1 MLAEA
6 QDSPNVFTSRDLAG
20 LLIQV
25 AASIVELLPLT
36 KTETRMLIEDVVAQG
51 NVQLDVRE
59 YADELHRMSSGN
71 PRILEE
77 LLIELAA
84 RDYNIDSSFGPNL
97 LDLDWRIHEM
107 QLAAKAAAAAPT
119 RK

>member
-1 MLAEA
+1 
-6 QDSPNVFTSRDLAG
+6 
-20 LLIQV
+20 
-25 AASIVELLPLT
+25 
-36 KTETRMLIEDVVAQG
+36 
-51 NVQLDVRE
+51 
-59 YADELHRMSSGN
+59 MSSGN

-97 LDLDWRIHEM
+97 LDLDRRIHEM